1 MKHLPTQLNDKR
13 EVYLGTSLEKLD
25 EFYELGDFGEAVFT
39 DSLNVPKDD
48 SYRKELE
55 GFTGMVLMARRIDL
69 PTLTLVDRSENG
81 ASFYVLN
88 KPVHPSKF
96 VAI

>member
-1 MKHLPTQLNDKR
+1 MKDLPTQLNYKK

-25 EFYELGDFGEAVFT
+25 EFYELGDFGDAVFT
-39 DSLNVPKDD
+39 DSLDAAKDD

-55 GFTGMVLMARRIDL
+55 GLTGIVLMARCVDL
-69 PTLTLVDRSENG
+69 PTLTLVDRSEDG
-81 ASFYVLN
+81 ASFYTLS
-88 KPVHPSKF
+88 KSVHPIKF

>member
-1 MKHLPTQLNDKR
+1 M
-13 EVYLGTSLEKLD
+13 YLGTSLEKLD

-39 DSLNVPKDD
+39 DSLNVAKDD

-55 GFTGMVLMARRIDL
+55 GFTGMVLMARRVDL
-69 PTLTLVDRSENG
+69 PTLTLIDCCEDGS
-81 ASFYVLN
+81 SFYVLN
-88 KPVHPSKF
+88 NPVHPSKF